1 MNGIPSDRGRP
12 DAADPP
18 KAIFKNLI
26 RKAGSSPDLEIQ
38 VSIGG
43 RDYSIVLPH
52 DDLRDHG
59 IGGPAAVEELR
70 GIRTAIEDLAQ
81 VLRQTDRK

>member
-1 MNGIPSDRGRP
+1 MNGIPSGRGRP
-12 DAADPP
+12 DSAEPL
-18 KAIFKNLI
+18 KAKITNLI
-26 RKAGSSPDLEIQ
+26 YKAGSSPYLELQ
-38 VSIGG
+38 ANIGG
-43 RDYSIVLPH
+43 RDHTISLSL
-52 DDLRDHG
+52 DDLQCHG